1 MILYEC
7 GLLYA
12 SYRLKKILL
21 GRHNCLLEMIY
32 RNICNDPFFSEIK
45 SVIFHHFPPKTK
57 KKKNLDQM
65 GEEIFAEKKGQCYLL
80 ERHLCLTSV
89 CAD

>member
-57 KKKNLDQM
+57 KKNKFGPN
-65 GEEIFAEKKGQCYLL
+65 G
-80 ERHLCLTSV
+80 
-89 CAD
+89 